1 MVQTKNTSDFSKNK
15 APQGMPTGH
24 GGKGHGHGPK
34 GMGPRP
40 KLEGKMGDVIKR
52 VMGQVLREY
61 KIHLIIVAICIL
73 GASLA
78 SVRGTLFIR
87 TLVDDYI
94 TPLIGADNPDF
105 SGLLKA
111 LMGVAFTY
119 LLGVVCS
126 FTYNRLMIYVTQG
139 TMRNLR
145 LKLFDRMESLP
156 INYFDTHA
164 HGDIMSIYTND
175 IDTLRQ
181 LISQSIPQLLN
192 SSITLISTL
201 VSMIT
206 LSLPLTLIACLMVFV
221 IVNAAKFITGK
232 SGAYFITRQQKLGEL
247 NGYIEEMVSG
257 QKVIKVFCHEKKAT
271 ERFDV
276 LNEEVRVATSKAN
289 SYANILM
296 PVNAQLG
303 NLNYVLCAVLGAIM
317 ALYGFGS
324 VTIGSLIAF
333 LQLVKSFTGPINQL
347 SMQLNSVAMAMA
359 GAERVFKLMDE
370 TPESDEGV
378 ATLVNIE
385 IVDEKI
391 LECENT
397 TGHWAWKLV
406 EEGRTEPTY
415 VLQQGDLVMEHVDFG
430 YTDEKMVLHDIKLY
444 AEPGQKIA
452 FVGSTGAGK
461 TTITNLINRF
471 YDIQDGKILYD
482 GIDIKQIKKADL
494 RRSLGMVLQ
503 DTHLFTGT
511 IMDNIRYGKL
521 DATDEE
527 CIAAAKLANADSFI
541 DRLPDGYDTMLS
553 GDGGNLSQGQ
563 RQLLA
568 IARAAVANPPA
579 LILDEAT
586 SSIDTRTEKLVQEG
600 MDSLMK
606 GRTTFVIAHRLST
619 VRNSDCIMVLEMGRI
634 IERGTHEQLIEEK
647 GKYYQLYTGNLE

>member
-1 MVQTKNTSDFSKNK
+1 
-15 APQGMPTGH
+15 MP
-24 GGKGHGHGPK
+24 KGPGPR
-34 GMGPRP
+34 GMGPKP
-40 KLEGKMGDVIKR
+40 KLEGKMSDIIKR
-52 VMGQVLREY
+52 IMGQVLKEY
-61 KIHLIIVAICIL
+61 KIHLVIVVVCIL
-73 GASLA
+73 GAALA

-94 TPLIGADNPDF
+94 TPLIGVGNPDF

-111 LMGVAFTY
+111 LMSIGLTY
-119 LLGVVCS
+119 LLGVICS

-145 LKLFDRMESLP
+145 LKLFNHMESLP

-164 HGDIMSIYTND
+164 HGDIMSVYTND

-206 LSLPLTLIACLMVFV
+206 LSLPLTLIACCMVVV

-232 SGAYFITRQQKLGEL
+232 SGAFFITRQQKLGQL

-257 QKVIKVFCHEKKAT
+257 QKVIKVFCHETKAI
-271 ERFDV
+271 EKFEV
-276 LNEEVRVATSKAN
+276 LNEEVRVATSNAN

-317 ALYGFGS
+317 ALYGVGS
-324 VTIGSLIAF
+324 VTVGTLIAF

-370 TPESDEGV
+370 KPEADEGV

-385 IVDEKI
+385 VVDNEIVETEK
-391 LECENT
+391 T
-397 TGHWAWKLV
+397 TGSWAWKLY
-406 EEGRTEPTY
+406 EKGQTGPTY
-415 VLQQGDLVMEHVDFG
+415 ILQQGDLVMENVDFG

-471 YDIQDGKILYD
+471 YDIQDGKIRYD
-482 GIDIKQIKKADL
+482 GIDIKRIKKADL

-541 DRLPDGYDTMLS
+541 DRLPEGYDTMLT

-563 RQLLA
+563 RQLLS

-619 VRNSDCIMVLEMGRI
+619 VRNSDCIMVLEHGRI
-634 IERGTHEQLIEEK
+634 IERGTHEQLMEQK